1 MSQNTSTPRAAAMT
15 HVLLPVLD
23 AFAGLR
29 TLVIGEAMLDA
40 YLDGHSERLCREA
53 PVPVVDVDARR
64 DVPGGGANTA
74 VNAAALGARVTFLSV
89 VGADDDADRLA
100 RSLVALGVCD
110 RGLVRA
116 EGRRTLV
123 KQRILAGGQILLRLD
138 AGSRDGLDPACE
150 ARLRER
156 LRAAWREADA
166 VIVSD
171 YGYGVL
177 TDGLIDELAALQAA
191 HARVLVADAKDLRRL
206 ARARPTAVK
215 PNYAEAAR
223 LLGLSNG
230 HGDGRVEQIAAH
242 EAELLQTT
250 GARVA
255 AVTLDSA
262 GALVFETG
270 QPAYRTYASPSSD
283 ANATGAGDTFVSA
296 LALALAA
303 GAPTHACADL
313 ASGAAA
319 RVVARDGTTACTAAE
334 LRVHFAAQDKLLG
347 PDDLARLADS
357 LHRAGKRLVFTNGC
371 FDILH
376 RGHITCL
383 SRAKALGDVLIVGLN
398 ADASVR
404 RLKGAARPIN
414 CAADRAQ
421 VLAAL
426 SCVDHIVEFA
436 DDTPARLIELARP
449 DIYVKGGDYRL
460 DTLPEAPLVARL
472 GGEVRLMPY
481 LEHFS
486 TTGLLARIGAGRGD
500 A

>member
-1 MSQNTSTPRAAAMT
+1 MT

-23 AFAGLR
+23 AFADLR
-29 TLVIGEAMLDA
+29 TLVIGEAMLDV

-89 VGADDDADRLA
+89 VGGDDEADRLA
-100 RSLVALGVCD
+100 RSLAALGVPAH
-110 RGLVRA
+110 GLVRA
-116 EGRRTLV
+116 GGRRTLV
-123 KQRILAGGQILLRLD
+123 KQRVLAGGQILLRLD
-138 AGSRDGLDPACE
+138 AGSRDALDPVSE
-150 ARLRER
+150 ARLCER
-156 LRAAWREADA
+156 LRAAWSDVDA

-177 TDGLIDELAALQAA
+177 TGGVIDELAALQAA
-191 HARVLVADAKDLRRL
+191 HPRVLVADAKDLRRL

-215 PNYAEAAR
+215 PNYCEAAR
-223 LLGLSNG
+223 LLGLTSG

-242 EAELLQTT
+242 EAEFLQIT

-255 AVTLDSA
+255 AVTLDCA

-270 QPAYRTYASPSSD
+270 QPAYRTYARPSSD

-313 ASGAAA
+313 ASSAASL
-319 RVVARDGTTACTAAE
+319 VVARDGTTACSAAE
-334 LRVHFAAQDKLLG
+334 LRVHLASQDKLLG
-347 PDDLARLADS
+347 HDDLALLADC

-404 RLKGAARPIN
+404 RLKGATRPIN

-436 DDTPARLIELARP
+436 DDTPTRLIELARP
-449 DIYVKGGDYRL
+449 DVYVKGGDYSL
-460 DTLPEAPLVARL
+460 DKLPEAPLVASL
-472 GGEVRLMPY
+472 GGEVWFMPY
-481 LEHFS
+481 LDDFS
-486 TTGLLARIGAGRGD
+486 TTGILARIGGERGPG
-500 A
+500 